1 MKTVELPASVLA
13 TVINALDCA
22 IQETQE
28 RIIDAPGLPGGMDE
42 EDLKFLES
50 QEADLEMA
58 IGVIESAL
66 DQTMKMNRKRDIEAI
81 TAALPDE
88 ARDVTIEHDRTITSG
103 RVRRSSYEVR
113 YWVPMN
119 SGDMYLTISQR
130 LEIVEDPESE
140 WGPFRCYTIASDS
153 IPHEGACP
161 GGEA

>member
-1 MKTVELPASVLA
+1 MKTAEIPASVLA
-13 TVINALDCA
+13 TVIDVL
-22 IQETQE
+22 E
-28 RIIDAPGLPGGMDE
+28 RIIDAPGLPGVVDREDMDL
-42 EDLKFLES
+42 LKRLP
-50 QEADLEMA
+50 
-58 IGVIESAL
+58 SAL
-66 DQTMKMNRKRDIEAI
+66 GMALEVSGSVKTKKDVEALM
-81 TAALPDE
+81 AALPDE

>member
-1 MKTVELPASVLA
+1 MKTAEIPASVLA
-13 TVINALDCA
+13 TVIDVL
-22 IQETQE
+22 E
-28 RIIDAPGLPGGMDE
+28 RIIDAPGLPGVVDREDMDL
-42 EDLKFLES
+42 LKRLP
-50 QEADLEMA
+50 
-58 IGVIESAL
+58 SAL
-66 DQTMKMNRKRDIEAI
+66 GMALEVSGSVKTKKDVEALI
-81 TAALPDE
+81 AALPDE